1 MISNLFSDK
10 QLNNINNVNI
20 NESIEIMKILEIW
33 KENLS

>member
-20 NESIEIMKILEIW
+20 YESIEIMKILEIW